1 MVIVKE
7 EDKPKIE
14 ETEEAV
20 LSEIKEEVGEEK
32 MLENSVVSKNE
43 FHAEQEE
50 LKKRKIKAK
59 RTLAE

>member
-20 LSEIKEEVGEEK
+20 LSEIKEEVGEKK

-43 FHAEQEE
+43 FHTEQEE
-50 LKKRKIKAK
+50 LKKKKNQS
-59 RTLAE
+59 